1 MQFPLAQLIT
11 WLIVGILG
19 GSAAAMVVKGERRGF
34 GIGLNLALGIVGAI
48 VGGAMFQLFKIFPNL
63 DQISISL
70 RDVLAAFLGSLLV
83 LGAVWAWQRYA
94 HRG

>member
-1 MQFPLAQLIT
+1 
-11 WLIVGILG
+11 VGILG

-70 RDVLAAFLGSLLV
+70 RDVLAAIWSHRKQVAAGWGLGHFGRLK
-83 LGAVWAWQRYA
+83 Q
-94 HRG
+94 

>member
-1 MQFPLAQLIT
+1 
-11 WLIVGILG
+11 VGILG

-48 VGGAMFQLFKIFPNL
+48 VGGAMFQLFKIF

-70 RDVLAAFLGSLLV
+70 RDVLAAIWSHRKQVAAGWGLGHFGRLK
-83 LGAVWAWQRYA
+83 Q
-94 HRG
+94 